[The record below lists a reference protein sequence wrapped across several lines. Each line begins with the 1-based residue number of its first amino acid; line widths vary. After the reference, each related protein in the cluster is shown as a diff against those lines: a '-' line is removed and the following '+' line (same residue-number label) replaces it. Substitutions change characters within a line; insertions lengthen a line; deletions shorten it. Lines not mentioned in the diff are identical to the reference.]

1 VSVAVVVV
9 APAEPGE
16 TWGRWSDVG
25 AWPDWNTE
33 CVAATVDG
41 PAQVGAVLDLTLRHP
56 RSGREF
62 LTRPRVIE
70 AIPGRV
76 FAWEARGLGLRAR
89 THARFTSEPDGT
101 RIDLVAETT
110 GPMAFT
116 YRMTMTDRTLAVLYT
131 RMLDALVED
140 LRP

>member
-9 APAEPGE
+9 APADREA
-16 TWGRWSDVG
+16 TWRRWADVG
-25 AWPDWNTE
+25 SWPDWNTE
-33 CVAATVDG
+33 CVTATVTE
-41 PAQVGAVLDLTLRHP
+41 PVGVGTLLDLTLRHP
-56 RSGREF
+56 RSGRPF
-62 LTRPRVIE
+62 LTRPRVTE
-70 AIPGRV
+70 TIPGRA

-89 THARFTSEPDGT
+89 TTVRFADEPDGT
-101 RIDLVAETT
+101 RIDLVADTT
-110 GPMAFT
+110 GPMALT

>member
-9 APAEPGE
+9 VPAGPGE
-16 TWGRWSDVG
+16 AWSRWSDVG
-25 AWPDWNTE
+25 GWPDWNPE
-33 CVAATVDG
+33 CVAADVDG
-41 PAQVGAVLDLTLRHP
+41 PAGVGTVLDLTLRHP

-62 LTRPRVIE
+62 LTRPRVTE
-70 AIPGRV
+70 TVPGRV
-76 FAWEARGLGLRAR
+76 FAWEARGLGLRAG
-89 THARFTSEPDGT
+89 THARFLPEPDGT

-116 YRMTMTDRTLAVLYT
+116 YRMTMTDRTIALLYT